1 MGKNS
6 KQRRQAT
13 VEELSWAR
21 EYMDLFGPC
30 SKGYTVRISKK
41 GNMLIRKA
49 SGGDIVNIPKASIAS
64 RQAFNKYL
72 RKCQREKEEQEKRIQ
87 RELEKQKERI
97 RLESEARE
105 KEIRIRGIL
114 QNELKAAVYEINRN
128 KEVTK
133 FNPIFGEVRADA
145 FVRRETKYNIF
156 AEIKVTLYL
165 IYKSTVIG
173 RLVEAT
179 RSISTLTDDNEL
191 NAAFFKKK
199 IMSVAKSPVQ
209 DLSITPDGATH
220 IYEIVCKYL
229 KKQKD
234 MKVDEDLW
242 LAADESK
249 RQIFKLVYA
258 VSSRRMQTPDCYV
271 GDFLNSKFKNG
282 CIHFVLNNYSFAYD
296 IANDSV
302 TMDEQQ
308 KAELCLLAKRL
319 NTQKKAIKICQKTIE
334 SLQTEGLQD
343 DFNMSYA
350 LKDENI
356 VIRGRRCLDKL
367 TIATGEKITGTEIK
381 KWLKNS
387 RKEYELEQKKKQ
399 EEKEAELRSLR
410 SYGSLV
416 AIDALRLIA
425 KNEIYITENAVIKN
439 LRGMSQTLQSDIKD
453 IENSGKYGLLTGDEV
468 GKAVHILDN
477 DGLIYKQ
484 EIEGTYGWFYILKL
498 RDKAKDLLSVE
509 NKQEKKPFSEFADL
523 DWVSYLEKFHT
534 DGKEPRLTNI
544 QKNDQI
550 TFFEHKPVAILY
562 PELTKEFLKIKPKE
576 WQMYIETM
584 YSMAAGVEKKYWK
597 FLRDMVMEKKER
609 KKKKETETIEAKIEQ
624 KTEKTE
630 AKAETK
636 TEPAA

>member
-13 VEELSWAR
+13 VDELSWAR
-21 EYMDLFGPC
+21 EYMDLFVPC
-30 SKGYTVRISKK
+30 NNGYNVIISKK
-41 GNMLIRKA
+41 GNMLIRHVA
-49 SGGDIVNIPKASIAS
+49 GGDIVSIPKASITN
-64 RQAFNKYL
+64 RQAFDKYL
-72 RKCQREKEEQEKRIQ
+72 NKCQHEKEEQKKRIQ

-97 RLESEARE
+97 RLENEARE
-105 KEIRIRGIL
+105 KEIKIRDVL
-114 QNELKAAVYEINRN
+114 RNELKAAVSETNRN

-133 FNPIFGEVRADA
+133 FNPIFGEVNADA
-145 FVRRETKYNIF
+145 SVSRLKYNIF

-165 IYKSTVIG
+165 MHKSTVIG

-179 RSISTLTDDNEL
+179 RNISTLADDNEL
-191 NAAFFKKK
+191 NTAFLKKK

-209 DLSITPDGATH
+209 DMSITPDGAMH
-220 IYEIVCKYL
+220 IYEMACKYL

-234 MKVDEDLW
+234 MKVDENLW
-242 LAADESK
+242 MAANESK
-249 RQIFKLVYA
+249 RQVLRLVYA
-258 VSSRRMQTPDCYV
+258 VSSRKMQTPDCYV

-282 CIHFVLNNYSFAYD
+282 CICFVLNNYSFAYD

-308 KAELCLLAKRL
+308 KAELCLLVKRL
-319 NTQKKAIKICQKTIE
+319 NAQKKTIKICQKTIE
-334 SLQTEGLQD
+334 SLQQAEGLQD
-343 DFNMSYA
+343 DLNMSYA

-356 VIRGRRCLDKL
+356 VIRGKHCLGKL
-367 TIATGEKITGTEIK
+367 IIAPGEKITGTEIK

-387 RKEYELEQKKKQ
+387 RKEYELEQKRKQ
-399 EEKEAELRSLR
+399 EEKEAELRSLQ
-410 SYGSLV
+410 SYGSLM

-425 KNEIYITENAVIKN
+425 QNERYITENAVVKN

-453 IENSGKYGLLTGDEV
+453 IENSGKYGLLTGEEV
-468 GKAVHILDN
+468 KKTVHILDN
-477 DGLIYKQ
+477 DGLIYQQ

-509 NKQEKKPFSEFADL
+509 NKQEKKPFGEFTDL
-523 DWVSYLEKFHT
+523 DWVNYLEKFHA

-544 QKNDQI
+544 QKNEQI
-550 TFFEHKPVAILY
+550 TFFEHKSVAILY
-562 PELTKEFLKIKPKE
+562 PELVKEFLKTKPKE

-597 FLRDMVMEKKER
+597 FLRDMAVEKKER
-609 KKKKETETIEAKIEQ
+609 KKKLKQKEQ
-624 KTEKTE
+624 KTKT
-630 AKAETK
+630 KA
-636 TEPAA
+636 EPAA

>member
-13 VEELSWAR
+13 VDELSWAR
-21 EYMDLFGPC
+21 EYMDLFVPC
-30 SKGYTVRISKK
+30 NNGYNVIISKK
-41 GNMLIRKA
+41 GNMLIRHVA
-49 SGGDIVNIPKASIAS
+49 GGDIVSIPKASITN
-64 RQAFNKYL
+64 RQAFDKYL
-72 RKCQREKEEQEKRIQ
+72 NKCQHEKEEQKKRIQ

-97 RLESEARE
+97 RLENEARE
-105 KEIRIRGIL
+105 KEIKIRDVL
-114 QNELKAAVYEINRN
+114 RNELKAAVSETNRN

-133 FNPIFGEVRADA
+133 FNPIFGEVNADA
-145 FVRRETKYNIF
+145 SVSRLKYNIF

-165 IYKSTVIG
+165 MHKSTVIG

-179 RSISTLTDDNEL
+179 RNISTLADDNEL
-191 NAAFFKKK
+191 NTAFLKKK

-209 DLSITPDGATH
+209 DMSITPDGAMH
-220 IYEIVCKYL
+220 IYEMACKYL

-234 MKVDEDLW
+234 MKVDENLW
-242 LAADESK
+242 MAANESK
-249 RQIFKLVYA
+249 RQVLRLVYA
-258 VSSRRMQTPDCYV
+258 VSSRKMQTPDCYV

-282 CIHFVLNNYSFAYD
+282 CICFVLNNYSFAYD

-308 KAELCLLAKRL
+308 KAELCLLVKRL
-319 NTQKKAIKICQKTIE
+319 NAQKKTIKICQKTIE
-334 SLQTEGLQD
+334 SLQQAEGLQD
-343 DFNMSYA
+343 DLNMSYA

-356 VIRGRRCLDKL
+356 VIRGKHCLGKL
-367 TIATGEKITGTEIK
+367 IIAPGEKITGTEIK

-387 RKEYELEQKKKQ
+387 RKEYELEQKRKQ
-399 EEKEAELRSLR
+399 EEKEAELRSLQ
-410 SYGSLV
+410 SYGSLM

-425 KNEIYITENAVIKN
+425 QNERYITENAVVKN

-453 IENSGKYGLLTGDEV
+453 IENSGKYGLLTGEEV
-468 GKAVHILDN
+468 KKTVHILDN
-477 DGLIYKQ
+477 DGMIYQQ

-509 NKQEKKPFSEFADL
+509 NKQEKKPFGEFTDL
-523 DWVSYLEKFHT
+523 DWVNYLEKFHA

-544 QKNDQI
+544 QKNEQI
-550 TFFEHKPVAILY
+550 TFFEHKSVAILY
-562 PELTKEFLKIKPKE
+562 PELVKEFLKTKPKE

-597 FLRDMVMEKKER
+597 FLRDMAVEKKER
-609 KKKKETETIEAKIEQ
+609 KKKEAETEGTKIEQ
-624 KTEKTE
+624 KTKT
-630 AKAETK
+630 KA
-636 TEPAA
+636 EPAA

>member
-13 VEELSWAR
+13 VDELSWAR
-21 EYMDLFGPC
+21 EYMDLLVPC
-30 SKGYTVRISKK
+30 NNGYNVIISKK
-41 GNMLIRKA
+41 GNMLIRHVA
-49 SGGDIVNIPKASIAS
+49 GGDIVSIPKASITN
-64 RQAFNKYL
+64 RQAFDKYL
-72 RKCQREKEEQEKRIQ
+72 NKCQHEKEEQKKRIQ

-97 RLESEARE
+97 RLENEARE
-105 KEIRIRGIL
+105 KEIKIRDVL
-114 QNELKAAVYEINRN
+114 RNELKAAVSETNRN

-133 FNPIFGEVRADA
+133 FNPIFGEVNADA
-145 FVRRETKYNIF
+145 SVSRLKYNIF

-165 IYKSTVIG
+165 MHKSTVIG

-179 RSISTLTDDNEL
+179 RNISTLADDNEL
-191 NAAFFKKK
+191 NTAFLKKK

-209 DLSITPDGATH
+209 DMSITPDGAMH
-220 IYEIVCKYL
+220 IYEMACKYL

-234 MKVDEDLW
+234 MKVDENLW
-242 LAADESK
+242 MAANESK
-249 RQIFKLVYA
+249 RQVLRLVYA
-258 VSSRRMQTPDCYV
+258 VSSRKMQTPDCYV

-282 CIHFVLNNYSFAYD
+282 CICFVLNNYSFAYD

-308 KAELCLLAKRL
+308 KAELCLLVKRL
-319 NTQKKAIKICQKTIE
+319 NAQKKTIKICQKTIE
-334 SLQTEGLQD
+334 SLQQAEGLQD
-343 DFNMSYA
+343 DLNMSYA

-356 VIRGRRCLDKL
+356 VIRGKHCLGKL
-367 TIATGEKITGTEIK
+367 IIAPGEKITGTEIK

-387 RKEYELEQKKKQ
+387 RKEYELEQKRKQ
-399 EEKEAELRSLR
+399 EEKEAELRSLQ
-410 SYGSLV
+410 SYGSLM

-425 KNEIYITENAVIKN
+425 QNERYITENAVVKN

-453 IENSGKYGLLTGDEV
+453 IENSGKYGLLTGEEV
-468 GKAVHILDN
+468 KKTVHILDN
-477 DGLIYKQ
+477 DGMIYQQ

-509 NKQEKKPFSEFADL
+509 NKQEKKPFGEFTDL
-523 DWVSYLEKFHT
+523 DWVNYLEKFHA

-544 QKNDQI
+544 QKNEQI
-550 TFFEHKPVAILY
+550 TFFEHKSVAILY
-562 PELTKEFLKIKPKE
+562 PELVKEFLKTKPKE

-597 FLRDMVMEKKER
+597 FLRDMAVEKKER
-609 KKKKETETIEAKIEQ
+609 KKKEAETEGTKIEQ
-624 KTEKTE
+624 KTKT
-630 AKAETK
+630 KA
-636 TEPAA
+636 EPAA

>member
-13 VEELSWAR
+13 VDELSWAR
-21 EYMDLFGPC
+21 EYMDLFVPC
-30 SKGYTVRISKK
+30 NNGYNVIISKK
-41 GNMLIRKA
+41 GNMLIRHVA
-49 SGGDIVNIPKASIAS
+49 GGDIVSIPKASITN
-64 RQAFNKYL
+64 RQAFDKYL
-72 RKCQREKEEQEKRIQ
+72 NKCQHEKEEQKKRIQ

-97 RLESEARE
+97 RLENEARE
-105 KEIRIRGIL
+105 KEIKIRDVL
-114 QNELKAAVYEINRN
+114 RNELKAAVSETNRN

-133 FNPIFGEVRADA
+133 FNPIFGEVNADA
-145 FVRRETKYNIF
+145 SVSRLKYNIF

-165 IYKSTVIG
+165 MHKSTVIG

-179 RSISTLTDDNEL
+179 RNISTLADDNEL
-191 NAAFFKKK
+191 NTAFLKKK

-209 DLSITPDGATH
+209 DMSITPDGAMH
-220 IYEIVCKYL
+220 IYEMACKYL

-234 MKVDEDLW
+234 MKVDENLW
-242 LAADESK
+242 MAANESK
-249 RQIFKLVYA
+249 RQVLRLVYA
-258 VSSRRMQTPDCYV
+258 VSSRKMQTPDCYV

-282 CIHFVLNNYSFAYD
+282 CICFVLNNYSFAYD

-308 KAELCLLAKRL
+308 KAELCLLVKRL
-319 NTQKKAIKICQKTIE
+319 NAQKKTIKICQKTIE
-334 SLQTEGLQD
+334 SLQQAEGLQD
-343 DFNMSYA
+343 DLNMSYA

-356 VIRGRRCLDKL
+356 VIRGKHCLGKL
-367 TIATGEKITGTEIK
+367 IIAPGEKITGTEIK

-387 RKEYELEQKKKQ
+387 RKEYELEQKRKQ
-399 EEKEAELRSLR
+399 EEKEAELRSLQ
-410 SYGSLV
+410 SYGSLM

-425 KNEIYITENAVIKN
+425 QNERYITENAVVKN

-453 IENSGKYGLLTGDEV
+453 IENSGKYGLLTGEEV
-468 GKAVHILDN
+468 KKTVHILDN
-477 DGLIYKQ
+477 DGLIYQQ

-509 NKQEKKPFSEFADL
+509 NKQEKKPFGEFTDL
-523 DWVSYLEKFHT
+523 DWVNYLEKFHA

-544 QKNDQI
+544 QKNEQI
-550 TFFEHKPVAILY
+550 TFFEHKSVAILY
-562 PELTKEFLKIKPKE
+562 PELVKEFLKTKPKE

-597 FLRDMVMEKKER
+597 FLKDMVVEKKER
-609 KKKKETETIEAKIEQ
+609 KKKKEKEIETTGEKIEAK
-624 KTEKTE
+624 T
-630 AKAETK
+630 ETK

>member
-21 EYMDLFGPC
+21 EYMDLFVPC
-30 SKGYTVRISKK
+30 NNGYNVIISKK
-41 GNMLIRKA
+41 GNMLIRHVA
-49 SGGDIVNIPKASIAS
+49 GGDIVSIPKASITN
-64 RQAFNKYL
+64 RQAFDKYL
-72 RKCQREKEEQEKRIQ
+72 NKCQHEKEEQKKRIQ

-97 RLESEARE
+97 RLENEARE
-105 KEIRIRGIL
+105 KEIKIRDVL
-114 QNELKAAVYEINRN
+114 RNELKAAVSETNRN

-133 FNPIFGEVRADA
+133 FNPIFGEVNADA
-145 FVRRETKYNIF
+145 SVSRLKYNIF

-165 IYKSTVIG
+165 MHKSTVIG

-179 RSISTLTDDNEL
+179 RNISTLADDNEL
-191 NAAFFKKK
+191 NTAFLKKK

-209 DLSITPDGATH
+209 DMSITPDGAMH
-220 IYEIVCKYL
+220 IYEMACKYL

-234 MKVDEDLW
+234 MKVDENLW
-242 LAADESK
+242 MAANESK
-249 RQIFKLVYA
+249 RQVLRLVYA
-258 VSSRRMQTPDCYV
+258 VSSRKMQTPDCYV

-282 CIHFVLNNYSFAYD
+282 CICFVLNNYSFAYD

-308 KAELCLLAKRL
+308 KAELCLLVKRL
-319 NTQKKAIKICQKTIE
+319 NAQKKTIKICQKTIE
-334 SLQTEGLQD
+334 SLQQAEGLQD
-343 DFNMSYA
+343 DLNMSYA

-356 VIRGRRCLDKL
+356 VIRGKHCLGKL
-367 TIATGEKITGTEIK
+367 IIAPGEKITGTEIK

-387 RKEYELEQKKKQ
+387 RKEYELEQKRKQ
-399 EEKEAELRSLR
+399 EEKEAELRSLQ
-410 SYGSLV
+410 SYGSLM

-425 KNEIYITENAVIKN
+425 QNERYITENAVVKN

-453 IENSGKYGLLTGDEV
+453 IENSGKYGLLTGEEV
-468 GKAVHILDN
+468 KKTVHILDN
-477 DGLIYKQ
+477 DGLIYQQ

-509 NKQEKKPFSEFADL
+509 NKQEKKPFGEFTDL
-523 DWVSYLEKFHT
+523 DWVNYLEKFHA

-544 QKNDQI
+544 QKNEQI
-550 TFFEHKPVAILY
+550 TFFEHKSVAILY
-562 PELTKEFLKIKPKE
+562 PELVKEFLKTKPKE

-597 FLRDMVMEKKER
+597 FLRDMAVEKKER
-609 KKKKETETIEAKIEQ
+609 KKKEAETEGTKIEQ
-624 KTEKTE
+624 KTKT
-630 AKAETK
+630 KA
-636 TEPAA
+636 EPAA

>member
-13 VEELSWAR
+13 VDELSWAR
-21 EYMDLFGPC
+21 EYMDLFVPC
-30 SKGYTVRISKK
+30 NNGYNVIISKK
-41 GNMLIRKA
+41 GNMLIRHVA
-49 SGGDIVNIPKASIAS
+49 GGDIVSIPKASITN
-64 RQAFNKYL
+64 RQAFDKYL
-72 RKCQREKEEQEKRIQ
+72 NKCQHEKEEQKKRIQ

-97 RLESEARE
+97 RLENEARE
-105 KEIRIRGIL
+105 KEIKIRDVL
-114 QNELKAAVYEINRN
+114 RNELKAAVSETNRN

-133 FNPIFGEVRADA
+133 FNPIFGEVNADA
-145 FVRRETKYNIF
+145 SVSRLKYNIF

-165 IYKSTVIG
+165 MHKSTVIG

-179 RSISTLTDDNEL
+179 RSISTLADDNEL
-191 NAAFFKKK
+191 NAAFLKKK

-209 DLSITPDGATH
+209 DLLITTDGAMH
-220 IYEIVCKYL
+220 IYEMTCKYL

-234 MKVDEDLW
+234 MKADENLW

-249 RQIFKLVYA
+249 RQILRLMHT
-258 VSSRRMQTPDCYV
+258 VSSRKMQTSDCYV

-308 KAELCLLAKRL
+308 KTELCLLAKRL
-319 NTQKKAIKICQKTIE
+319 NAQKKTIKICQKTIE
-334 SLQTEGLQD
+334 SLQQAEGLQD
-343 DFNMSYA
+343 DLNMSYA

-356 VIRGRRCLDKL
+356 VIRGKHCLGKL
-367 TIATGEKITGTEIK
+367 IIAPGEKITGTEIK

-387 RKEYELEQKKKQ
+387 RKEYELEQKRKQ
-399 EEKEAELRSLR
+399 EEKEAELRSLQ
-410 SYGSLV
+410 SYGSLM

-425 KNEIYITENAVIKN
+425 QNERYITENAVVKN

-453 IENSGKYGLLTGDEV
+453 IENSGKYGLLTGEEV
-468 GKAVHILDN
+468 KKTVHILDN
-477 DGLIYKQ
+477 DGLIYQQ

-509 NKQEKKPFSEFADL
+509 NKQEKKPFGEFTDL
-523 DWVSYLEKFHT
+523 DWVNYLEKFHA

-544 QKNDQI
+544 QKNEQI
-550 TFFEHKPVAILY
+550 TFFEHKSVAILY
-562 PELTKEFLKIKPKE
+562 PELVKEFLKTKPKE

-597 FLRDMVMEKKER
+597 FLRDMAVEKKER
-609 KKKKETETIEAKIEQ
+609 KKKEAETEGTKIEQ
-624 KTEKTE
+624 KTKT
-630 AKAETK
+630 KA
-636 TEPAA
+636 EPAA

>member
-30 SKGYTVRISKK
+30 SKGYTVTISKK

-49 SGGDIVNIPKASIAS
+49 SGGDIVSIPKASIAS
-64 RQAFNKYL
+64 RQAFDKYL
-72 RKCQREKEEQEKRIQ
+72 GKCQREKEEQKKRIQ
-87 RELEKQKERI
+87 RNLEKQKERI
-97 RLESEARE
+97 RLENEVRE
-105 KEIRIRGIL
+105 KEIKIRDVL
-114 QNELKAAVYEINRN
+114 RNELKAAVSKINRN

-133 FNPIFGEVRADA
+133 FNPIFGEVNADA
-145 FVRRETKYNIF
+145 SVSRLKYNIF

-165 IYKSTVIG
+165 MHKSTVIG

-179 RSISTLTDDNEL
+179 RSISTLADDNEL
-191 NAAFFKKK
+191 NAAFLKKK

-209 DLSITPDGATH
+209 DLLITTDGAMH
-220 IYEIVCKYL
+220 IYEMTCKYL

-234 MKVDEDLW
+234 MKADENLW

-249 RQIFKLVYA
+249 RQILRLVHA
-258 VSSRRMQTPDCYV
+258 VSSRKMQTSDCYV

-308 KAELCLLAKRL
+308 KTELCLLAKRL
-319 NTQKKAIKICQKTIE
+319 NAQKKTIKICQKTIE
-334 SLQTEGLQD
+334 SLQAEGLQD
-343 DFNMSYA
+343 DLNMSYA

-356 VIRGRRCLDKL
+356 VIRGKRCLCKL
-367 TIATGEKITGTEIK
+367 IIAPDEKITGTEIK

-387 RKEYELEQKKKQ
+387 RKEYELEQKRKQ
-399 EEKEAELRSLR
+399 EEKEAELRSLQ

-416 AIDALRLIA
+416 AIDALRIIA
-425 KNEIYITENAVIKN
+425 KNEKYITENAVVKN
-439 LRGMSQTLQSDIKD
+439 LRGMSQTLQSDIED
-453 IENSGKYGLLTGDEV
+453 IENSGKYGLLTGEEV
-468 GKAVHILDN
+468 KKAIHILDN
-477 DGLIYKQ
+477 DGLIYQQ

-498 RDKAKDLLSVE
+498 RDSAKDLLSVE
-509 NKQEKKPFSEFADL
+509 NKQEKKLFGEFTDL
-523 DWVSYLEKFHT
+523 DWVNYLEKFHV

-544 QKNDQI
+544 QKNEQI
-550 TFFEHKPVAILY
+550 TFFEHKSVVILY
-562 PELTKEFLKIKPKE
+562 PELVKEFLKVKPKE

-597 FLRDMVMEKKER
+597 FLRDMVVEKKER
-609 KKKKETETIEAKIEQ
+609 KKKEAEKI
-624 KTEKTE
+624 K
-630 AKAETK
+630 TK
-636 TEPAA
+636 TE

>member
-1 MGKNS
+1 M
-6 KQRRQAT
+6 
-13 VEELSWAR
+13 
-21 EYMDLFGPC
+21 
-30 SKGYTVRISKK
+30 
-41 GNMLIRKA
+41 
-49 SGGDIVNIPKASIAS
+49 
-64 RQAFNKYL
+64 
-72 RKCQREKEEQEKRIQ
+72 
-87 RELEKQKERI
+87 
-97 RLESEARE
+97 
-105 KEIRIRGIL
+105 
-114 QNELKAAVYEINRN
+114 
-128 KEVTK
+128 
-133 FNPIFGEVRADA
+133 
-145 FVRRETKYNIF
+145 
-156 AEIKVTLYL
+156 
-165 IYKSTVIG
+165 YKSTVIG

-179 RSISTLTDDNEL
+179 RSVSTLTDDNEL
-191 NAAFFKKK
+191 NTAFLKKK

-234 MKVDEDLW
+234 IKIDENLW

-249 RQIFKLVYA
+249 RQILRLVHA
-258 VSSRRMQTPDCYV
+258 VSSRKMQTPDCYF
-271 GDFLNSKFKNG
+271 GNFLNSKFKSG

-302 TMDEQQ
+302 TMGEQQ
-308 KAELCLLAKRL
+308 KAELCLLAKRI

-334 SLQTEGLQD
+334 SLQAEGLQD

-350 LKDENI
+350 LKDESI
-356 VIRGRRCLDKL
+356 VIRGRRCLGKL
-367 TIATGEKITGTEIK
+367 IIAPGEKITGAEIK

-387 RKEYELEQKKKQ
+387 RKEYELEQKRKQ

-425 KNEIYITENAVIKN
+425 KNEKYITENAVVKN

-509 NKQEKKPFSEFADL
+509 NKQEKKLFGEFTDL
-523 DWVSYLEKFHT
+523 NWVNYLEKFHV

-550 TFFEHKPVAILY
+550 TFFEHKAVAILY

-597 FLRDMVMEKKER
+597 FLKDMVVEKKER
-609 KKKKETETIEAKIEQ
+609 KKKKEKEIETTGEKIEAK
-624 KTEKTE
+624 T
-630 AKAETK
+630 ETK

>member
-13 VEELSWAR
+13 VEELSWAK

-30 SKGYTVRISKK
+30 SKGYTVTISKK

-49 SGGDIVNIPKASIAS
+49 SGGDIVSIPKASIAS
-64 RQAFNKYL
+64 RQAFDKYL
-72 RKCQREKEEQEKRIQ
+72 GKCQREKEEQKKRTQ

-105 KEIRIRGIL
+105 KEIRVRGIL
-114 QNELKAAVYEINRN
+114 QNELKAAVSEINRN

-133 FNPIFGEVRADA
+133 FNPIFGKICADA
-145 FVRRETKYNIF
+145 SVSRLKYNIF

-165 IYKSTVIG
+165 MHKSTAIG

-179 RSISTLTDDNEL
+179 RSISTLADDNEL
-191 NAAFFKKK
+191 NAAFLKKK

-209 DLSITPDGATH
+209 DMSIAPDGAMY
-220 IYEIVCKYL
+220 IYEMTCKYL

-234 MKVDEDLW
+234 MKVDENLW
-242 LAADESK
+242 LAANENK
-249 RQIFKLVYA
+249 RQILRLVHA
-258 VSSRRMQTPDCYV
+258 VSSRKMQTPDCYF
-271 GDFLNSKFKNG
+271 GDFLNSKFKSG

-308 KAELCLLAKRL
+308 KAELCLLAKRI

-334 SLQTEGLQD
+334 FLQTEGLQD
-343 DFNMSYA
+343 DFNLSYV

-356 VIRGRRCLDKL
+356 VIRGRRCLGKFI
-367 TIATGEKITGTEIK
+367 IAPGEKITGTEIK

-416 AIDALRLIA
+416 AIDALKLII
-425 KNEIYITENAVIKN
+425 KNEQYITENAVVKS
-439 LRGMSQTLQSDIKD
+439 LRGMRQTLQSRIDD
-453 IENSGKYGLLTGDEV
+453 VDNSGRYGLLTADEV
-468 GKAVHILDN
+468 QKTISILN
-477 DGLIYKQ
+477 DEKIIFKK
-484 EIEGTYGWFYILKL
+484 EIEGTYGWFDILKPC
-498 RDKAKDLLSVE
+498 DIAKDILSVTYRA
-509 NKQEKKPFSEFADL
+509 EKKPFSEFSDL
-523 DWVSYLEKFHT
+523 DWVSYLEKVKS
-534 DGKEPRLTNI
+534 DGRERRLTNE
-544 QKNDQI
+544 QKQEQM
-550 TFFEHKPVAILY
+550 TFFDHKAVAILY
-562 PELTKEFLKIKPKE
+562 PELVKEFLKTKPKE

-597 FLRDMVMEKKER
+597 ALKEMYKEEKKKNEV
-609 KKKKETETIEAKIEQ
+609 A
-624 KTEKTE
+624 
-630 AKAETK
+630 
-636 TEPAA
+636 

>member
-13 VEELSWAR
+13 AEELSWAR
-21 EYMDLFGPC
+21 EYMDLFVPC
-30 SKGYTVRISKK
+30 NNGYNVIISKK
-41 GNMLIRKA
+41 GNMLIRHA
-49 SGGDIVNIPKASIAS
+49 AGGDIVSIPKTSIAS
-64 RQAFNKYL
+64 RQAFDKYL
-72 RKCQREKEEQEKRIQ
+72 GKCQREKEEQKKRMQ

-97 RLESEARE
+97 RLESEAHE

-165 IYKSTVIG
+165 MYKSTVIG

-191 NAAFFKKK
+191 NAAFLKKK

-234 MKVDEDLW
+234 MKVDENLW

-249 RQIFKLVYA
+249 RQILRLVHA
-258 VSSRRMQTPDCYV
+258 VSSRKMQTPDCYF
-271 GDFLNSKFKNG
+271 GNFLNSKFKSG

-308 KAELCLLAKRL
+308 KAELCLLAKRI
-319 NTQKKAIKICQKTIE
+319 NTQKKAIKICQKIIE
-334 SLQTEGLQD
+334 SLQAEGLQD

-350 LKDENI
+350 LKDESI
-356 VIRGRRCLDKL
+356 VIRGRRCLGKL
-367 TIATGEKITGTEIK
+367 IIAPGEKTTGTEIK
-381 KWLKNS
+381 EWLKNN
-387 RKEYELEQKKKQ
+387 RKEYELEQKRKQ

-416 AIDALRLIA
+416 AIDALKLII
-425 KNEIYITENAVIKN
+425 KNEQYITENAVVKN
-439 LRGMSQTLQSDIKD
+439 LRGMTQTLQSRIDD
-453 IENSGKYGLLTGDEV
+453 VENSGKYGLLTTDEV
-468 GKAVHILDN
+468 QKAINILN
-477 DGLIYKQ
+477 DEEIIFKK
-484 EIEGTYGWFYILKL
+484 EIEGTYGWFDILKPY
-498 RDKAKDLLSVE
+498 DIAKDILSVTYRT
-509 NKQEKKPFSEFADL
+509 KKKPFSEFSDL
-523 DWVSYLEKFHT
+523 DWVSYLEKIKA
-534 DGKEPRLTNI
+534 DGRERRLTNE
-544 QKNDQI
+544 QKQEQM
-550 TFFEHKPVAILY
+550 TFFDHKAVAVLY
-562 PELTKEFLKIKPKE
+562 PELVKEFLRTKPKE

-597 FLRDMVMEKKER
+597 FLRDMVMEKKGR
-609 KKKKETETIEAKIEQ
+609 KKKKEKEIETIEEKIEA
-624 KTEKTE
+624 KT
-630 AKAETK
+630 ETK

>member
-13 VEELSWAR
+13 VDELSWAR
-21 EYMDLFGPC
+21 EYMDLFVPC
-30 SKGYTVRISKK
+30 NNGYNVIISKK
-41 GNMLIRKA
+41 GNMLIRHVA
-49 SGGDIVNIPKASIAS
+49 GGDIVSIPKASITN
-64 RQAFNKYL
+64 RQAFDKYL
-72 RKCQREKEEQEKRIQ
+72 NKCQHEKEEQKKRIQ
-87 RELEKQKERI
+87 RNLEKQKERI
-97 RLESEARE
+97 RLENEVRE
-105 KEIRIRGIL
+105 KEIKIRDVL
-114 QNELKAAVYEINRN
+114 RNELKAAVSETNRN

-133 FNPIFGEVRADA
+133 FNPIFGEVNADA
-145 FVRRETKYNIF
+145 SVSRLKYNIF

-165 IYKSTVIG
+165 MHKSTVIG

-179 RSISTLTDDNEL
+179 RSISTLADDNEL
-191 NAAFFKKK
+191 NAAFLKKK

-209 DLSITPDGATH
+209 DLLITTDGAMH
-220 IYEIVCKYL
+220 IYEMTCKYL

-234 MKVDEDLW
+234 MKADENLW

-249 RQIFKLVYA
+249 RQILRLMHT
-258 VSSRRMQTPDCYV
+258 VSSRKMQTSDCYV

-308 KAELCLLAKRL
+308 KTELCLLAKRL
-319 NTQKKAIKICQKTIE
+319 NAQKKTIKICQKTIE
-334 SLQTEGLQD
+334 SLQQAEGLQD
-343 DFNMSYA
+343 DLNMSYA

-356 VIRGRRCLDKL
+356 VIRGKHCLGKL
-367 TIATGEKITGTEIK
+367 IIAPGEKITGTEIK

-387 RKEYELEQKKKQ
+387 RKEYELEQKRKQ
-399 EEKEAELRSLR
+399 EEKEAELRSLQ
-410 SYGSLV
+410 SYGSLM

-425 KNEIYITENAVIKN
+425 QNERYITENAVVKN

-453 IENSGKYGLLTGDEV
+453 IENSGKYGLLTGEEV
-468 GKAVHILDN
+468 KKTVHILDN
-477 DGLIYKQ
+477 DGLIYQQ

-509 NKQEKKPFSEFADL
+509 NKQEKKPFGEFTDL
-523 DWVSYLEKFHT
+523 DWVNYLEKFHA

-544 QKNDQI
+544 QKNEQI
-550 TFFEHKPVAILY
+550 TFFEHKSVAILY
-562 PELTKEFLKIKPKE
+562 PELVKEFLKTKPKE

-597 FLRDMVMEKKER
+597 FLRDMAVEKKER
-609 KKKKETETIEAKIEQ
+609 KKKLKQKEQ
-624 KTEKTE
+624 K
-630 AKAETK
+630 
-636 TEPAA
+636 

>member
-30 SKGYTVRISKK
+30 SKGYTVTISKK

-49 SGGDIVNIPKASIAS
+49 SGGDIVSIPKASIAS
-64 RQAFNKYL
+64 RQAFDKYL
-72 RKCQREKEEQEKRIQ
+72 GKCQREKEEQKKRIQ

-97 RLESEARE
+97 RME
-105 KEIRIRGIL
+105 KEAAEKETHIRNIL
-114 QNELKAAVYEINRN
+114 QNELKTAESEINRN
-128 KEVTK
+128 KEITK
-133 FNPIFGEVRADA
+133 LNQIFGEARAEA
-145 FVRRETKYNIF
+145 SVKREAKYNVL

-165 IYKSTVIG
+165 MYKSTVIG

-191 NAAFFKKK
+191 NAAFLKKK

-242 LAADESK
+242 LAADENK
-249 RQIFKLVYA
+249 RQILRLVHT
-258 VSSRRMQTPDCYV
+258 VSSRKMQTPDCYF

-302 TMDEQQ
+302 RMDKQQ
-308 KAELCLLAKRL
+308 KAELCLLAKRI

-334 SLQTEGLQD
+334 SLQAEGLQD

-350 LKDENI
+350 LKDESI
-356 VIRGRRCLDKL
+356 VIRGRRCLGKL
-367 TIATGEKITGTEIK
+367 IIAPGEKTTGTEIK

-387 RKEYELEQKKKQ
+387 RKEYELEQKRKQ
-399 EEKEAELRSLR
+399 EENEAELRSLR

-416 AIDALRLIA
+416 AIDALKLII
-425 KNEIYITENAVIKN
+425 KNEQYITENAVVKN
-439 LRGMSQTLQSDIKD
+439 LRGMMQTLQSRIDD
-453 IENSGKYGLLTGDEV
+453 VENSGKYGLLTIDEV
-468 GKAVHILDN
+468 QKAINILN
-477 DGLIYKQ
+477 DE
-484 EIEGTYGWFYILKL
+484 EIILKKEIDGTYGWFDILKPC
-498 RDKAKDLLSVE
+498 DIAKDILSVTYRA
-509 NKQEKKPFSEFADL
+509 EKKPFSEFSDL
-523 DWVSYLEKFHT
+523 DWVNYIKKIKES
-534 DGKEPRLTNI
+534 GKEPRLSKAKKEQQLTLL
-544 QKNDQI
+544 
-550 TFFEHKPVAILY
+550 EHKSVIAVY
-562 PELTKEFLKIKPKE
+562 PELVKEFLKTRPKE
-576 WQMYIETM
+576 WQMYIDTM

-597 FLRDMVMEKKER
+597 FLRDMVVEKKER
-609 KKKKETETIEAKIEQ
+609 KKKKEKEIETTGEKIET
-624 KTEKTE
+624 KT
-630 AKAETK
+630 ETK

>member
-30 SKGYTVRISKK
+30 SKGYTVTISKK

-49 SGGDIVNIPKASIAS
+49 SGGDIVSIPKASIAS
-64 RQAFNKYL
+64 RQAFDKYL
-72 RKCQREKEEQEKRIQ
+72 KKCQREKEEQKKRIQ

-97 RLESEARE
+97 RLEDEARE

-128 KEVTK
+128 KEITK
-133 FNPIFGEVRADA
+133 FNPLFGEVCADA
-145 FVRRETKYNIF
+145 SVSRLKYNIF

-165 IYKSTVIG
+165 MYKSTVIG

-191 NAAFFKKK
+191 NAAFLKKK

-249 RQIFKLVYA
+249 RQIFRMVYA

-282 CIHFVLNNYSFAYD
+282 CIHFVLNNYNFAYD

-308 KAELCLLAKRL
+308 KTELCLLAKRI
-319 NTQKKAIKICQKTIE
+319 NTQKKTIKICQKTIE
-334 SLQTEGLQD
+334 TLQAEGLQD
-343 DFNMSYA
+343 NFNMSYA

-356 VIRGRRCLDKL
+356 VIRGRHCLGKL
-367 TIATGEKITGTEIK
+367 IIAPGEKITGTEIK

-410 SYGSLV
+410 SYGNLV

-439 LRGMSQTLQSDIKD
+439 LRGTSQTLKSDIKD
-453 IENSGKYGLLTGDEV
+453 IENSGKYNLLTGDEV

-498 RDKAKDLLSVE
+498 RDKAKDLLSIE
-509 NKQEKKPFSEFADL
+509 NKQEKKPFSEFTDL
-523 DWVSYLEKFHT
+523 DWANYLEKFHT

-550 TFFEHKPVAILY
+550 TFFEHKAVVVLY
-562 PELTKEFLKIKPKE
+562 PELVKEFLKTKPKE

-597 FLRDMVMEKKER
+597 FLRDMVVEKKER

-624 KTEKTE
+624 KTEKTK
-630 AKAETK
+630 AKTETK

>member
-30 SKGYTVRISKK
+30 SKGYTVTISKK

-49 SGGDIVNIPKASIAS
+49 AGGDIVSIPKAFIAN
-64 RQAFNKYL
+64 RQAFDKYL
-72 RKCQREKEEQEKRIQ
+72 KKCQREKEEQKKRIQ

-97 RLESEARE
+97 RLENEARE
-105 KEIRIRGIL
+105 KEIKIRDVL
-114 QNELKAAVYEINRN
+114 RNELKAAVSEINRN

-133 FNPIFGEVRADA
+133 FNPIFGEVNAD
-145 FVRRETKYNIF
+145 VSVSRLKYNIF

-165 IYKSTVIG
+165 MHKSTVIG

-179 RSISTLTDDNEL
+179 RNISTLAGDNEL
-191 NAAFFKKK
+191 SAVFLKKK

-209 DLSITPDGATH
+209 DLSITPDGAMH
-220 IYEIVCKYL
+220 IYKMTCKYL

-234 MKVDEDLW
+234 MKVDENLW
-242 LAADESK
+242 MTVNESK
-249 RQIFKLVYA
+249 RQVLRLVYA
-258 VSSRRMQTPDCYV
+258 VSSRKMQTPDCYV

-282 CIHFVLNNYSFAYD
+282 CICFVLNNYSFAYD

-308 KAELCLLAKRL
+308 KTELCLLAKRL
-319 NTQKKAIKICQKTIE
+319 NAQKKALKICQKTIE
-334 SLQTEGLQD
+334 SLQAEGLQD
-343 DFNMSYA
+343 DLNMSYV

-356 VIRGRRCLDKL
+356 VIRGKRCLGKL
-367 TIATGEKITGTEIK
+367 IIAPDEKITGTEIK

-387 RKEYELEQKKKQ
+387 RKEYELEQKRKQ
-399 EEKEAELRSLR
+399 EEKEAELRSLQ

-425 KNEIYITENAVIKN
+425 QNEKYITENAVIKN
-439 LRGMSQTLQSDIKD
+439 LRGMSQTLQSDIED
-453 IENSGKYGLLTGDEV
+453 IENSGKYGLLTGEEV
-468 GKAVHILDN
+468 KKAIHILDN
-477 DGLIYKQ
+477 DGLIYQQ

-509 NKQEKKPFSEFADL
+509 NKQKKKPFCEFTDL
-523 DWVSYLEKFHT
+523 DWVSYLEKIHF

-544 QKNDQI
+544 QKNEQI
-550 TFFEHKPVAILY
+550 TFFEHKAAAILY
-562 PELTKEFLKIKPKE
+562 PELTKEFLKTKPKE

-597 FLRDMVMEKKER
+597 FLKDMVVEKKER
-609 KKKKETETIEAKIEQ
+609 KKKKEAEIEETNIEQ
-624 KTEKTE
+624 KTKT
-630 AKAETK
+630 KA
-636 TEPAA
+636 EPAA

>member
-13 VEELSWAR
+13 VDELSWAR
-21 EYMDLFGPC
+21 EYMDLFVPC
-30 SKGYTVRISKK
+30 NNGYNVIISKK
-41 GNMLIRKA
+41 GNMLIRHVA
-49 SGGDIVNIPKASIAS
+49 GGDIVSIPKASITN
-64 RQAFNKYL
+64 RQAFDKYL
-72 RKCQREKEEQEKRIQ
+72 NKCQHEKEEQKKRIQ

-97 RLESEARE
+97 RLENEARE
-105 KEIRIRGIL
+105 KEIKIRDVL
-114 QNELKAAVYEINRN
+114 RNELKAAVSETNRN

-133 FNPIFGEVRADA
+133 FNPIFGEVNADA
-145 FVRRETKYNIF
+145 SVSRLKYNIF

-165 IYKSTVIG
+165 MHKSTVIG

-179 RSISTLTDDNEL
+179 RNISTLADDNEL
-191 NAAFFKKK
+191 NTAFLKKK

-209 DLSITPDGATH
+209 DMSITPDGAMH
-220 IYEIVCKYL
+220 IYEMACKYL

-234 MKVDEDLW
+234 MKVDENLW
-242 LAADESK
+242 MAANESK
-249 RQIFKLVYA
+249 RQVLRLVYA
-258 VSSRRMQTPDCYV
+258 VSSRKMQTPDCYV

-282 CIHFVLNNYSFAYD
+282 CICFVLNNYSFAYD

-308 KAELCLLAKRL
+308 KAELCLLVKRL
-319 NTQKKAIKICQKTIE
+319 NAQKKTIKICQKTIE
-334 SLQTEGLQD
+334 SLQQAEGLQD
-343 DFNMSYA
+343 NLNMSYA

-356 VIRGRRCLDKL
+356 VIRGKHCLGKL
-367 TIATGEKITGTEIK
+367 IIAPGEKITGTEIK

-387 RKEYELEQKKKQ
+387 RKEYELEQKRKQ
-399 EEKEAELRSLR
+399 EEKEAELRSLQ
-410 SYGSLV
+410 SYGSLM

-425 KNEIYITENAVIKN
+425 QNERYITENAVVKN

-453 IENSGKYGLLTGDEV
+453 IENSGKYGLLTGEEV
-468 GKAVHILDN
+468 KKTVHILDN
-477 DGLIYKQ
+477 DGLIYQQ

-509 NKQEKKPFSEFADL
+509 NKQEKKPFGEFTDL
-523 DWVSYLEKFHT
+523 DWVNYLEKFHA

-544 QKNDQI
+544 QKNEQI
-550 TFFEHKPVAILY
+550 TFFEHKSVAILY
-562 PELTKEFLKIKPKE
+562 PELVKEFLKTKPKE

-597 FLRDMVMEKKER
+597 FLRDMAVEKKER
-609 KKKKETETIEAKIEQ
+609 KKKEAETEGTKIEQ
-624 KTEKTE
+624 KTKT
-630 AKAETK
+630 KA
-636 TEPAA
+636 EPAA

>member
-13 VEELSWAR
+13 VDELSWAR
-21 EYMDLFGPC
+21 EYMDLFVPC
-30 SKGYTVRISKK
+30 NNGYNVIISKK
-41 GNMLIRKA
+41 GNMLIRHVA
-49 SGGDIVNIPKASIAS
+49 GGDIVSIPKASITN
-64 RQAFNKYL
+64 RQAFDKYL
-72 RKCQREKEEQEKRIQ
+72 NKCQHEKEEQKKRIQ

-97 RLESEARE
+97 RLENEARE
-105 KEIRIRGIL
+105 KEIKIRDVL
-114 QNELKAAVYEINRN
+114 RNELKAAVSETNRN

-133 FNPIFGEVRADA
+133 FNPIFGEVNADA
-145 FVRRETKYNIF
+145 SVSRLKYNIF

-165 IYKSTVIG
+165 MHKSTVIG

-179 RSISTLTDDNEL
+179 RNISTLADDNEL
-191 NAAFFKKK
+191 NTAFLKKK

-209 DLSITPDGATH
+209 DMSITPDGAMH
-220 IYEIVCKYL
+220 IYEMACKYL

-234 MKVDEDLW
+234 MKVDENLW
-242 LAADESK
+242 MAANESK
-249 RQIFKLVYA
+249 RQVLRLVYA
-258 VSSRRMQTPDCYV
+258 VSSRKMQTPDCYV

-282 CIHFVLNNYSFAYD
+282 CICFVLNNYSFAYD

-308 KAELCLLAKRL
+308 KAELCLLVKRL
-319 NTQKKAIKICQKTIE
+319 NAQKKTIKICQKTIE
-334 SLQTEGLQD
+334 SLQQAEGLQD
-343 DFNMSYA
+343 DLNMSYA

-356 VIRGRRCLDKL
+356 VIRGKHCLGKL
-367 TIATGEKITGTEIK
+367 IIAPGEKITGTEIK

-387 RKEYELEQKKKQ
+387 RKEYELEQKRKQ
-399 EEKEAELRSLR
+399 EEKEAELRSLQ
-410 SYGSLV
+410 SYGSLM

-425 KNEIYITENAVIKN
+425 QNERYITENAVVKN

-453 IENSGKYGLLTGDEV
+453 IENSGKYGLLTWEEV
-468 GKAVHILDN
+468 KKTVHILDN
-477 DGLIYKQ
+477 DGLIYQQ

-509 NKQEKKPFSEFADL
+509 NKQEKKPFGEFTDL
-523 DWVSYLEKFHT
+523 DWVNYLEKFHA

-544 QKNDQI
+544 QKNEQI
-550 TFFEHKPVAILY
+550 TFFEHKSVAILY
-562 PELTKEFLKIKPKE
+562 PELVKEFLKTKPKE

-597 FLRDMVMEKKER
+597 FLRDMAVEKKER
-609 KKKKETETIEAKIEQ
+609 KKKEAETEGTKIEQ
-624 KTEKTE
+624 KTKT
-630 AKAETK
+630 KA
-636 TEPAA
+636 EPAA

>member
-13 VEELSWAR
+13 TEELSWAR

-30 SKGYTVRISKK
+30 SKEYTVTISKK

-49 SGGDIVNIPKASIAS
+49 SGGDIVSIPKASIAS
-64 RQAFNKYL
+64 RQAFDKYL
-72 RKCQREKEEQEKRIQ
+72 RKCQHEKEEQKKRIQ

-105 KEIRIRGIL
+105 KEIEIRNIL

-133 FNPIFGEVRADA
+133 FNPIFGEVCADA
-145 FVRRETKYNIF
+145 SVSRLKYNIF

-165 IYKSTVIG
+165 MYKSTVIG

-179 RSISTLTDDNEL
+179 RSVSTLTDDNEL
-191 NAAFFKKK
+191 NTAFLKKK

-234 MKVDEDLW
+234 IKIDENLW

-249 RQIFKLVYA
+249 RQILRLVHA
-258 VSSRRMQTPDCYV
+258 VSSRKMQTPDCYF
-271 GDFLNSKFKNG
+271 GNFLNSKFKSG

-302 TMDEQQ
+302 TMGEQQ
-308 KAELCLLAKRL
+308 KAELCLLAKRI

-334 SLQTEGLQD
+334 SLQAEGLQD

-350 LKDENI
+350 LEDESI
-356 VIRGRRCLDKL
+356 VIRGRRCLGKL
-367 TIATGEKITGTEIK
+367 IIAPGEKITGAEIK

-387 RKEYELEQKKKQ
+387 RKEYELEQKRKQ

-425 KNEIYITENAVIKN
+425 KNEKYITENAVVKN

-509 NKQEKKPFSEFADL
+509 NKQEKKLFGEFTDL
-523 DWVSYLEKFHT
+523 NWVNYLEKFHV

-550 TFFEHKPVAILY
+550 TFFEHKAVAILY

-576 WQMYIETM
+576 WQMYIEIFAVT
-584 YSMAAGVEKKYWK
+584 S
-597 FLRDMVMEKKER
+597 L
-609 KKKKETETIEAKIEQ
+609 
-624 KTEKTE
+624 
-630 AKAETK
+630 
-636 TEPAA
+636 

>member
-13 VEELSWAR
+13 AEEWSWAR
-21 EYMDLFGPC
+21 EYMDLFVPC
-30 SKGYTVRISKK
+30 NNGYNVIISKK
-41 GNMLIRKA
+41 GNMLIRHVA
-49 SGGDIVNIPKASIAS
+49 GGDIVSIPKASITN
-64 RQAFNKYL
+64 RQAFDKYL
-72 RKCQREKEEQEKRIQ
+72 NKCQHEKEEQKKRIQ
-87 RELEKQKERI
+87 RNLEKQKERI
-97 RLESEARE
+97 RLENEVRE
-105 KEIRIRGIL
+105 KEIKIRDVL
-114 QNELKAAVYEINRN
+114 RNELKAAVSEINRN

-133 FNPIFGEVRADA
+133 FNPIFGEVNADA
-145 FVRRETKYNIF
+145 SVSRLKYNIF

-165 IYKSTVIG
+165 MHKSTVIG

-179 RSISTLTDDNEL
+179 RSISTLADDNEL
-191 NAAFFKKK
+191 NAAFLKKK

-209 DLSITPDGATH
+209 DLLITTDGAMH
-220 IYEIVCKYL
+220 IYEMTCKYL

-234 MKVDEDLW
+234 MKADENLW

-249 RQIFKLVYA
+249 RQILRLMHT
-258 VSSRRMQTPDCYV
+258 VSSRKMQTSDCYV

-308 KAELCLLAKRL
+308 KTELCLLAKRL
-319 NTQKKAIKICQKTIE
+319 NAQKKTIKICQKTIE
-334 SLQTEGLQD
+334 SLQQAEGLQD
-343 DFNMSYA
+343 DLNMSYA

-356 VIRGRRCLDKL
+356 VIRGKHCLGKL
-367 TIATGEKITGTEIK
+367 IIAPGEKITGTEIK

-387 RKEYELEQKKKQ
+387 RKEYELEQKRKQ
-399 EEKEAELRSLR
+399 EEKEAELRSLQ
-410 SYGSLV
+410 SYGSLM

-425 KNEIYITENAVIKN
+425 QNERYITENAVVKN

-453 IENSGKYGLLTGDEV
+453 IENSGKYGLLTGEEV
-468 GKAVHILDN
+468 KKTVHILDN
-477 DGLIYKQ
+477 DGLIYQQ

-509 NKQEKKPFSEFADL
+509 NKQEKKPFGEFTDL
-523 DWVSYLEKFHT
+523 DWVNYLEKFHA

-544 QKNDQI
+544 QKNEQI
-550 TFFEHKPVAILY
+550 TFFEHKSVAILY
-562 PELTKEFLKIKPKE
+562 PELVKEFLKTKPKE

-597 FLRDMVMEKKER
+597 FLRDMAVEKKER
-609 KKKKETETIEAKIEQ
+609 KKKLKQKEQ
-624 KTEKTE
+624 K
-630 AKAETK
+630 
-636 TEPAA
+636 

>member
-13 VEELSWAR
+13 VDELSWAR
-21 EYMDLFGPC
+21 EYMDLFVPC
-30 SKGYTVRISKK
+30 NNGYNVIISKK
-41 GNMLIRKA
+41 GNMLIRHVA
-49 SGGDIVNIPKASIAS
+49 GGDIVSIPKASITN
-64 RQAFNKYL
+64 RQAFDKYL
-72 RKCQREKEEQEKRIQ
+72 NKCQHEKEEQKKRIQ

-97 RLESEARE
+97 RLENEARE
-105 KEIRIRGIL
+105 KEIKIRDVL
-114 QNELKAAVYEINRN
+114 RNELKAAVSETNRN

-133 FNPIFGEVRADA
+133 FNPIFGEVNADA
-145 FVRRETKYNIF
+145 SVSRLKYNIF

-165 IYKSTVIG
+165 MHKSTVIG

-179 RSISTLTDDNEL
+179 RNISTLADDNEL
-191 NAAFFKKK
+191 NTAFLKKK

-209 DLSITPDGATH
+209 DMSITPDGAMH
-220 IYEIVCKYL
+220 IYEMACKYL

-234 MKVDEDLW
+234 MKVDENLW
-242 LAADESK
+242 MAANESK
-249 RQIFKLVYA
+249 RQVLRLVYA
-258 VSSRRMQTPDCYV
+258 VSSRKMQTPDCYV

-282 CIHFVLNNYSFAYD
+282 CICFVLNNYSFAYD

-308 KAELCLLAKRL
+308 KAELCLLVKRL
-319 NTQKKAIKICQKTIE
+319 NAQKKTIKICQKTIE
-334 SLQTEGLQD
+334 SLQQAEGLQD
-343 DFNMSYA
+343 DLNMSYA

-356 VIRGRRCLDKL
+356 VIRGKHCLGKL
-367 TIATGEKITGTEIK
+367 IIAPGEKITGTEIK

-387 RKEYELEQKKKQ
+387 RKEYELEQKRKQ
-399 EEKEAELRSLR
+399 EEKEAELRSLQ
-410 SYGSLV
+410 SYGSLM

-425 KNEIYITENAVIKN
+425 QNERYITENAVVKN

-453 IENSGKYGLLTGDEV
+453 IENSGKYGLLTGEGV
-468 GKAVHILDN
+468 KKTVHILDN
-477 DGLIYKQ
+477 DGLIYQQ

-509 NKQEKKPFSEFADL
+509 NKQEKKPFGEFTDL
-523 DWVSYLEKFHT
+523 DWVNYLEKFHA

-544 QKNDQI
+544 QKNEQI
-550 TFFEHKPVAILY
+550 TFFEHKSVAILY
-562 PELTKEFLKIKPKE
+562 PELVKEFLKTKPKE

-597 FLRDMVMEKKER
+597 FLRDMAVEKKER
-609 KKKKETETIEAKIEQ
+609 KKKEAETEGTKIEQ
-624 KTEKTE
+624 KTKT
-630 AKAETK
+630 KA
-636 TEPAA
+636 EPAA

>member
-13 VEELSWAR
+13 TEELSWAR

-30 SKGYTVRISKK
+30 SKEYTVTISKK

-49 SGGDIVNIPKASIAS
+49 SGGDIVSIPKASIAS
-64 RQAFNKYL
+64 RQAFDKYL
-72 RKCQREKEEQEKRIQ
+72 RKCQHEKEEQKKRIQ

-105 KEIRIRGIL
+105 KEIEIRNIL

-133 FNPIFGEVRADA
+133 FNPIFGEVCADA
-145 FVRRETKYNIF
+145 SVSRLKYNIF

-165 IYKSTVIG
+165 MYKSTVIG

-179 RSISTLTDDNEL
+179 RSVSTLTDDNEL
-191 NAAFFKKK
+191 NTAFLKKK

-234 MKVDEDLW
+234 IKIDENLW

-249 RQIFKLVYA
+249 RQILRLVHA
-258 VSSRRMQTPDCYV
+258 VSSRKMQTPDCYF
-271 GDFLNSKFKNG
+271 GNFLNSKFKSG

-302 TMDEQQ
+302 TMGEQQ
-308 KAELCLLAKRL
+308 KAELCLLAKRI

-334 SLQTEGLQD
+334 SLQAEGLQD

-350 LKDENI
+350 LEDESI
-356 VIRGRRCLDKL
+356 VIRGRRCLGKL
-367 TIATGEKITGTEIK
+367 IIAPGEKITGAEIK

-387 RKEYELEQKKKQ
+387 RKEYELEQKRKQ

-425 KNEIYITENAVIKN
+425 KNEKYITENAVVKN

-509 NKQEKKPFSEFADL
+509 NKQEKKLFGEFTDL
-523 DWVSYLEKFHT
+523 NWVNYLEKFHV

-550 TFFEHKPVAILY
+550 TFFEHKAVAILY

-597 FLRDMVMEKKER
+597 FLKDMVVEKKER
-609 KKKKETETIEAKIEQ
+609 KKKKEKEIETTGEKIEAK
-624 KTEKTE
+624 T
-630 AKAETK
+630 ETK

>member
-13 VEELSWAR
+13 VDELSWAR
-21 EYMDLFGPC
+21 EYMDLFVPC
-30 SKGYTVRISKK
+30 NNGYNVIISIK
-41 GNMLIRKA
+41 GNMLIRHVA
-49 SGGDIVNIPKASIAS
+49 GGDIVSIPKASITN
-64 RQAFNKYL
+64 RQAFDKYL
-72 RKCQREKEEQEKRIQ
+72 NKCQHEKEEQKKRIQ

-97 RLESEARE
+97 RLENEARE
-105 KEIRIRGIL
+105 KEIKIRDVL
-114 QNELKAAVYEINRN
+114 RNELKAAVSETNRN

-133 FNPIFGEVRADA
+133 FNPIFGEVNADA
-145 FVRRETKYNIF
+145 SVSRLKYNIF

-165 IYKSTVIG
+165 MHKSTVIG

-179 RSISTLTDDNEL
+179 RNISTLADDNEL
-191 NAAFFKKK
+191 NTAFLKKK

-209 DLSITPDGATH
+209 DMSITPDGAMH
-220 IYEIVCKYL
+220 IYEMACKYL

-234 MKVDEDLW
+234 MKVDENLW
-242 LAADESK
+242 MAANESK
-249 RQIFKLVYA
+249 RQVLRLVYA
-258 VSSRRMQTPDCYV
+258 VSSRKMQTPDCYV

-282 CIHFVLNNYSFAYD
+282 CICFVLNNYSFAYD

-308 KAELCLLAKRL
+308 KAELCLLVKRL
-319 NTQKKAIKICQKTIE
+319 NAQKKTIKICQKTIE
-334 SLQTEGLQD
+334 SLQQAEGLQD
-343 DFNMSYA
+343 DLNMSYA

-356 VIRGRRCLDKL
+356 VIRGKHCLGKL
-367 TIATGEKITGTEIK
+367 IIAPGEKITGTEIK

-387 RKEYELEQKKKQ
+387 RKEYELEQKRKQ
-399 EEKEAELRSLR
+399 EEKEAELRSLQ
-410 SYGSLV
+410 SYGSLM

-425 KNEIYITENAVIKN
+425 QNERYITENAVVKN

-453 IENSGKYGLLTGDEV
+453 IENSGKYGLLTGEEV
-468 GKAVHILDN
+468 KKTVHILDN
-477 DGLIYKQ
+477 DGLIYQQ

-509 NKQEKKPFSEFADL
+509 NKQEKKPFGEFTDL
-523 DWVSYLEKFHT
+523 DWVNYLEKFHA

-544 QKNDQI
+544 QKNEQI
-550 TFFEHKPVAILY
+550 TFFEHKSVAILY
-562 PELTKEFLKIKPKE
+562 PELVKEFLKTKPKE

-597 FLRDMVMEKKER
+597 FLRDMAVEKKER
-609 KKKKETETIEAKIEQ
+609 KKKEAETEGTKIEQ
-624 KTEKTE
+624 KTKT
-630 AKAETK
+630 KA
-636 TEPAA
+636 EPAA